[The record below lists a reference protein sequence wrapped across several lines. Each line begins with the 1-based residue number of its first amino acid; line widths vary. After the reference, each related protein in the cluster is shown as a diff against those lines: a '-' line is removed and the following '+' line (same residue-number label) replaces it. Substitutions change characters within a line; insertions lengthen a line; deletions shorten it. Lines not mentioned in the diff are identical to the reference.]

1 MLRGRNGGLIRA
13 PIITENDGFFIR
25 RWYAI
30 PEYSGGVFAA
40 IAAGGGDDFSAFSI
54 HGNPDP
60 NFVFATKDKGLQLIL
75 LQHRN
80 LFGINRLL
88 KTLWLVLSMKAIV
101 LTKRILP
108 EERAKI

>member
-1 MLRGRNGGLIRA
+1 MLRVRNDGLICA
-13 PIITENDGFFIR
+13 LIITENDDFFIS

-40 IAAGGGDDFSAFSI
+40 IAAGGGDDISALSI

-60 NFVFATKDKGLQLIL
+60 NFVFATKDKGPQLIP

-80 LFGINRLL
+80 LFGINRLFGARP
-88 KTLWLVLSMKAIV
+88 KTSVQSRAYWIFLD
-101 LTKRILP
+101 KRL
-108 EERAKI
+108 